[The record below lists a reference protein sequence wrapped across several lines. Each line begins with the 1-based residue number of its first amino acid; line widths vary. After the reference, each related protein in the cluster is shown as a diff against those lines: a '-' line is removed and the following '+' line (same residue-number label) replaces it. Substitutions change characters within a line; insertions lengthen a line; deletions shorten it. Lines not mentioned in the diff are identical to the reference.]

1 MGSYFH
7 SHMRHVYFLIAHFV
21 VATRILTVI
30 TTWSNT
36 IQHVVEHD
44 KQPRSHQY
52 ISSVL
57 HTECH
62 RQAKLQTLLAKST
75 HHQASFQ
82 HMAHVSQHL
91 LYGLREFLPSFC
103 HSVGAPAK
111 EGATGRVRRTSTEEC
126 RICCVEG
133 TSAHQDMPTMY
144 YPALATSQYNR
155 CQEIKPHSRFSLIQG
170 PRIF

>member
-1 MGSYFH
+1 MFNSLSLTSSSLRASWLSSPRG
-7 SHMRHVYFLIAHFV
+7 R
-21 VATRILTVI
+21 TRYN
-30 TTWSNT
+30 TWSNAT
-36 IQHVVEHD
+36 NNQEITNN
-44 KQPRSHQY
+44 
-52 ISSVL
+52 IFSVL

-170 PRIF
+170 PRIFWT